1 MVTLVTVV
9 HINPMPEMKKTSFH
23 KKQYHYDIFKTFT
36 VLVGMLLAIK
46 FLEYA
51 VLCIVF
57 LVGGEVGGGGGS
69 SLS

>member
-1 MVTLVTVV
+1 
-9 HINPMPEMKKTSFH
+9 MKKTSFH